1 MFTYNKIP
9 LDCSGM
15 SVKRFLWPPISLIIT
30 VNETPLQISQG
41 SPSSPSWPH
50 RLTLLLI
57 VHFVCVCVCN
67 ALLPWMRPDHDFRA
81 MSPNKTHSWRVWGW
95 STVGSI
101 LTWHYHILGIN
112 LYSSSIKVSCIW
124 QSNKPYRR
132 ECCNH
137 KIGRKQVSVEK
148 ESIWSGLYICF
159 LLFVVLVVAAF
170 LSFFFW
176 LLFFVLFST
185 KVG

>member
-1 MFTYNKIP
+1 MATPFDSIII
-9 LDCSGM
+9 DCP
-15 SVKRFLWPPISLIIT
+15 F
-30 VNETPLQISQG
+30 
-41 SPSSPSWPH
+41 
-50 RLTLLLI
+50 
-57 VHFVCVCVCN
+57 CVCVCN

-81 MSPNKTHSWRVWGW
+81 ISPNKTHPWRVWGW

-159 LLFVVLVVAAF
+159 LLFVVVVAAAF
-170 LSFFFW
+170 LSFFFFGCYF
-176 LLFFVLFST
+176 LFCLALRLDNLGFCVQQAVSCHWDIPPAHSLKIFSISHSQDSLELA
-185 KVG
+185 G